1 MCGLFLFEGGGGRQ
15 AFSEGGQTMTSI
27 LQRAGSLERLNKR
40 LNWRHL
46 LHSDVRIMSTN
57 VI

>member
-1 MCGLFLFEGGGGRQ
+1 
-15 AFSEGGQTMTSI
+15 MTSI